1 MKTVIFTHGDS
12 DGICS
17 GALAL
22 AANGDS
28 PVIFTN
34 PVSVLSDI
42 DEGLGY
48 DRIIVCDIAINRPR
62 SEQMKAKF
70 EAIVK
75 ESELIYIDHHPLPP
89 GFTEKWL
96 FHSDN
101 ASASELTF
109 NYFQNELSADMS
121 RVAMYGAIG
130 DYEDMSPGAQEL
142 INNWDKR
149 SLYYQAGTLTQ
160 GIEVGRRDYDFK
172 RGVVRQLA
180 RNIIPSEIG
189 VLAKNA
195 LIAARHE
202 DEMRQR
208 IQREVKRLRN
218 VAYVMDM
225 NGCMGKAAIFARVY
239 GRAEVGLAAE
249 YRDHR
254 YAYDIS
260 ARGTGNVDLNVLIG
274 ETASK
279 NGGTG
284 GGHPRAAGG
293 RVPESNMKQFLLD
306 LDEAIG
312 KALGK

>member
-28 PVIFTN
+28 PIYFTN
-34 PVSVLSDI
+34 PVSVLTDI
-42 DEGLGY
+42 DEGRGY
-48 DRIIVCDIAINRPR
+48 DRIIVCDIAINLPR
-62 SEQMKAKF
+62 SQQMKDKF
-70 EAIVK
+70 EALAK
-75 ESELIYIDHHPLPP
+75 ESEIIYIDHHPLPP
-89 GFTEKWL
+89 GFGEKWL
-96 FHSDN
+96 FHDDT

-109 NYFQNELSADMS
+109 NYFENELSPDMS

-130 DYEDMSPGAQEL
+130 DYQDMTPGARQL
-142 INNWDKR
+142 IDDWDKR

-172 RGVVRQLA
+172 RGIVRELA
-180 RNIIPSEIG
+180 KNIIPSEIG
-189 VLAKNA
+189 SLAKNA
-195 LIAARHE
+195 LVAARHE
-202 DEMRQR
+202 DQMRQR
-208 IQREVKRLRN
+208 VQREVKRLKN

-239 GRAEVGLAAE
+239 GRAAVGVSVE

-254 YAYDIS
+254 NAYDIS
-260 ARGTGNVDLNVLIG
+260 ARGTGNVDLNAAIG
-274 ETASK
+274 EAAAK

-293 RVPESNMKQFLLD
+293 RIPESSMKQFLLD
-306 LDEAIG
+306 LDEVVG
-312 KALGK
+312 KALVK

>member
-1 MKTVIFTHGDS
+1 MKTVILTHGDS

-28 PVIFTN
+28 PVYFTN
-34 PVSVLSDI
+34 PVSVLTDI
-42 DEGLGY
+42 DEARGY
-48 DRIIVCDIAINRPR
+48 DRVVVCDIAINIPR
-62 SEQMKAKF
+62 SRQMREKF
-70 EAIVK
+70 NILAK
-75 ESELIYIDHHPLPP
+75 ESEVIYIDHHPLPP
-89 GFTEKWL
+89 DFSEKWL
-96 FHSDN
+96 YHDVG
-101 ASASELTF
+101 ASAAELTF
-109 NYFQNELSADMS
+109 SYFENELSPDMS

-130 DYEDMSPGAQEL
+130 DYQDMTPGAREL
-142 INNWDKR
+142 IDNWDKR
-149 SLYYQAGTLTQ
+149 SLYYQAGTLSQ

-172 RGVVRQLA
+172 RGIARQLA
-180 RNIIPSEIG
+180 QNILPSEIG
-189 VLAKNA
+189 MLAKNA

-202 DEMRQR
+202 DQMRQR
-208 IQREVKRLRN
+208 VQREVKRLKN

-239 GRAEVGLAAE
+239 GRSAVGLSAE

-254 YAYDIS
+254 NAYDFS
-260 ARGTGNVDLNVLIG
+260 ARGTGSVDLNAVIG
-274 ETASK
+274 EAAAK

-293 RVPESNMKQFLLD
+293 RIPENSLKQFLLD
-306 LDEAIG
+306 LDEAVG